1 VTRVLVATDHY
12 PPLIGGAQIQ
22 SHMLAREL
30 RNRGHEVVVAT
41 LWQPGAP
48 DFETLDGVEIHRLR
62 ELRSLS
68 LFRPTGVQHHPP
80 YPDPVTALALR
91 RLIKSVEPD
100 VVDSYGWIS
109 FSVAA
114 ALVGL
119 DSPLVVTARDYA
131 PSCTIRTL
139 LYEGRP
145 CDGPGVF
152 KCVGCAGRHYG
163 RARGTAAAL
172 GVLTST
178 PFLRR
183 RVSVLRSISS
193 YVEDVMRRDFL
204 TGRDRAGQTVTRVV
218 PDMIETEGP
227 ATSAEEGRA
236 RLAELPD
243 EPFIL
248 FVGALRRVKGVEQLL
263 AAYERLED
271 PPPLVLIGTL
281 EPDSPRFPP
290 NIHILLDVP
299 HDAVMAAWNRCL
311 FGVLPSLW
319 PEPFGTVVTE
329 GMSSGK
335 AVIGT
340 RPGGHTDLVADGE
353 TGILVPAG
361 DVDSLAGAMDRLI
374 RDAELRERMGRAAL
388 VRSKRFT
395 PHAVMPQIET
405 MYASAQA
412 DGVAPERGAR
422 GAAAAAADAKQEG
435 RCGERRKY

>member
-1 VTRVLVATDHY
+1 MTRVLVATDHY

-30 RNRGHEVVVAT
+30 SNRGHEVAVAT
-41 LWQPGAP
+41 VWQPGAP

-68 LFRPTGVQHHPP
+68 LFRPAGVQHHPP
-80 YPDPVTALALR
+80 YPDPVTAFALR
-91 RLIKSVEPD
+91 RLIKSVEPE

-131 PSCTIRTL
+131 PSCTIRTIL
-139 LYEGRP
+139 HEGRP
-145 CDGPGVF
+145 CEGPGVF
-152 KCVGCAGRHYG
+152 KCVGCAGKHYG
-163 RARGTAAAL
+163 RTRGTASAL
-172 GVLTST
+172 GVLAST

-183 RVSVLRSISS
+183 RVSALRSISS
-193 YVEDVMRRDFL
+193 YVEEVLRRDFL
-204 TGRDRAGQTVTRVV
+204 AGRDRAGRTVTRVV
-218 PDMIETEGP
+218 PDMIETEGAT
-227 ATSAEEGRA
+227 ATSAEEARA

-281 EPDSPRFPP
+281 EPDSPPFPP
-290 NIHILLDVP
+290 NIHVLLDVP
-299 HDAVMAAWNRCL
+299 HDAVMTAWNRCL

-329 GMSSGK
+329 GMSRGK

-361 DVDSLAGAMDRLI
+361 DVDALAGAMDRLI

-388 VRSKRFT
+388 VRSNRFT
-395 PHAVMPQIET
+395 PDAVMPQIEA
-405 MYASAQA
+405 MYASLQA
-412 DGVAPERGAR
+412 DGVAPERGR
-422 GAAAAAADAKQEG
+422 GGGGSGRQEE
-435 RCGERRKY
+435 RALRERRKH

>member
-1 VTRVLVATDHY
+1 MTRVLVATDHY

-30 RNRGHEVVVAT
+30 HDRGHEVVVAT
-41 LWQPGAP
+41 VWQPGAP
-48 DFETLDGVEIHRLR
+48 SDETLDGVRIHRLR

-68 LFRPTGVQHHPP
+68 FLRPSGVQHHPP
-80 YPDPVTALALR
+80 YPDPITAVALR
-91 RLIKSVEPD
+91 RLIKSVQPE

-109 FSVAA
+109 FSLAA

-119 DSPLVVTARDYA
+119 DVPLVVTARDYA
-131 PSCTIRTL
+131 PTCTIRTL
-139 LYEGRP
+139 LYEDQP
-145 CDGPGVF
+145 CGGPALF

-163 RARGTAAAL
+163 RPRGTVAAL
-172 GVLTST
+172 GVLAST

-183 RVSVLRSISS
+183 KVSGLRSISS
-193 YVEDVMRRDFL
+193 YVEEVMRRDFL
-204 TGRDRAGQTVTRVV
+204 GGLKHAGRTVTRVV
-218 PDMIETEGP
+218 PDMIEKESSTD
-227 ATSAEEGRA
+227 TLLAEASG

-248 FVGALRRVKGVEQLL
+248 FVGALRRVKGVDELL
-263 AAYERLED
+263 SAYQRLES

-290 NIHILLDVP
+290 NVHVLLDVP
-299 HDAVMAAWNRCL
+299 HDAVMAAWDRCL

-329 GMSSGK
+329 AMSRGK

-353 TGILVPAG
+353 TGILVRAG
-361 DVDSLAGAMDRLI
+361 DVDSLTKAMDRLI
-374 RDAELRERMGRAAL
+374 RSADLRERMGQAAL
-388 VRSKRFT
+388 VRSKRFA
-395 PHAVMPQIET
+395 PEAVMPQIET

-412 DGVAPERGAR
+412 DGVAPERAKR
-422 GAAAAAADAKQEG
+422 GGGDASG
-435 RCGERRKY
+435 RRPGRALR

>member
-1 VTRVLVATDHY
+1 
-12 PPLIGGAQIQ
+12 
-22 SHMLAREL
+22 MLAREL

-41 LWQPGAP
+41 AWQPGAP

-80 YPDPVTALALR
+80 YPDPVTAVALR
-91 RLIKSVEPD
+91 RLIKSVGPE

-109 FSVAA
+109 FSLAA
-114 ALVGL
+114 ALLGL
-119 DSPLVVTARDYA
+119 DLPLVVTARDYA

-145 CDGPGVF
+145 CSGPGIF

-163 RARGTAAAL
+163 RGRGTAAAL
-172 GVLTST
+172 GVLASA

-183 RVSVLRSISS
+183 RVAGLRSISS
-193 YVEDVMRRDFL
+193 YVEDVMCRDFL
-204 TGRDRAGQTVTRVV
+204 ADRERAGQTVTRVV
-218 PDMIETEGP
+218 PDMIETVSATATP
-227 ATSAEEGRA
+227 ADEAGA
-236 RLAELPD
+236 RIAELPD

-263 AAYERLED
+263 AAYQRLSN

-281 EPDSPRFPP
+281 EPDSPRFPSTVQV
-290 NIHILLDVP
+290 LLDFP
-299 HDAVMAAWNRCL
+299 HSGVMAAWDRCL

-329 GMSSGK
+329 AMSQGK

-353 TGILVPAG
+353 TGILIQAG
-361 DVDSLAGAMDRLI
+361 DIEALT
-374 RDAELRERMGRAAL
+374 GR
-388 VRSKRFT
+388 
-395 PHAVMPQIET
+395 
-405 MYASAQA
+405 
-412 DGVAPERGAR
+412 
-422 GAAAAAADAKQEG
+422 
-435 RCGERRKY
+435 

>member
-1 VTRVLVATDHY
+1 
-12 PPLIGGAQIQ
+12 
-22 SHMLAREL
+22 
-30 RNRGHEVVVAT
+30 
-41 LWQPGAP
+41 
-48 DFETLDGVEIHRLR
+48 
-62 ELRSLS
+62 
-68 LFRPTGVQHHPP
+68 
-80 YPDPVTALALR
+80 
-91 RLIKSVEPD
+91 
-100 VVDSYGWIS
+100 
-109 FSVAA
+109 
-114 ALVGL
+114 
-119 DSPLVVTARDYA
+119 
-131 PSCTIRTL
+131 
-139 LYEGRP
+139 
-145 CDGPGVF
+145 
-152 KCVGCAGRHYG
+152 
-163 RARGTAAAL
+163 
-172 GVLTST
+172 
-178 PFLRR
+178 
-183 RVSVLRSISS
+183 
-193 YVEDVMRRDFL
+193 VMRRDFL

-422 GAAAAAADAKQEG
+422 GGGSGGGG
-435 RCGERRKY
+435 RQAGRSLR